1 MPRNGSG
8 VYSLPASN
16 PVIDGTII
24 DVNWANPTMSDIA
37 TQLNNVYTRDGLLGP
52 TGPFRVLDGLVSN
65 PGLGFSSETTLGTYR
80 PSTNVIAFAAGGAK
94 QFKSR
99 FLHGLFL
106 SYYFIESILYIMR
119 DNVQAGCIKLAR
131 LIYFISKIP

>member
-37 TQLNNVYTRDGLLGP
+37 AQLNNVYTRDGLLGP

-65 PGLGFSSETTLGTYR
+65 PGLGFSSDPVGYV
-80 PSTNVIAFAAGGAK
+80 PSVNQRTGFCCRRG
-94 QFKSR
+94 
-99 FLHGLFL
+99 
-106 SYYFIESILYIMR
+106 
-119 DNVQAGCIKLAR
+119 
-131 LIYFISKIP
+131 